1 MVEKVPVR
9 HAARRSRV
17 VGAAYS
23 VLLLFLSHWVWS
35 GYWAACR
42 AVLPMTVAFNLLL
55 PANSRFWPLWIL
67 GNLTLLH
74 GVWRFL

>member
-1 MVEKVPVR
+1 LAVLW
-9 HAARRSRV
+9 RSPLPTAPWWRI
-17 VGAAYS
+17 GAVYS
-23 VLLLFLSHWVWS
+23 ILFLFLSSWVWS

-55 PANSRFWPLWIL
+55 PPGRWFWSWWIL
-67 GNLTLLH
+67 GNITLLH